1 MKPEDPIEILR
12 ISNEIGATFYDTA
25 YVIVALRR
33 NLTLVTDD
41 KKLAA
46 KIEKYQDI
54 ILKEYKR
61 KLHVIRSADL

>member
-1 MKPEDPIEILR
+1 MLR
-12 ISNEIGATFYDTA
+12 ISNRIGATFYDTA

-46 KIEKYQDI
+46 KIEKYQDA
-54 ILKEYKR
+54 ILKEHKR
-61 KLHVIRSADL
+61 KLHVVRSTDL